1 MIATTTAAADTSSS
15 GGVNEGGE
23 DGDKEEDEDEEGNDE
38 NEEEDEDEDDE
49 EDDEEEEEARRKCF
63 FLNLYHLMVA
73 HAQLLF
79 GPPDNYLQL
88 VKFFN
93 RSCYELG
100 GGPNGSGGQDVLSL
114 AELEHGVLRSP
125 MSPPDQ
131 VHSL

>member
-1 MIATTTAAADTSSS
+1 ML
-15 GGVNEGGE
+15 
-23 DGDKEEDEDEEGNDE
+23 
-38 NEEEDEDEDDE
+38 
-49 EDDEEEEEARRKCF
+49 

-79 GPPDNYLQL
+79 GPDNYLQL

-125 MSPPDQ
+125 VTTRSGTFIVNALTHLRVFYLSTCVL
-131 VHSL
+131 VH